1 MSTNKTFLALVGLVT
16 LAFAWVLWP
25 LFGAL
30 FWGLTLAIVFAPLHA
45 TVLTRLG
52 GRRNLAAVTMIF
64 GLLVGVILPM
74 LLIIAA
80 VVQEA
85 SALVA
90 AISSG
95 VVDLQGLAQ
104 QALAELPLWARGL
117 VQGLIPN
124 DLLGLQHSLVVSVS
138 LWLGANVPLVFSIGQ
153 STAGLVMGLGVTLY
167 LVFFLFRDGES
178 LTKHFTSAIPMP
190 PEVRSDLLS
199 TFTTVVRA
207 TVKGNVVIAIVQGAL
222 GGAAFAALGIPGAL
236 LWGTLM
242 TLLSLLPAVG
252 AALVWAPVAIW
263 MFMTG
268 QLGSAAALTAWGVL
282 VIGLIDNVLRPIL
295 VGKDTRLPDYL
306 VLLAT
311 LGGISAFGL
320 NGFVIGPVIAAMFLV
335 AWDLFTRVRQQAD
348 VGAQ

>member
-95 VVDLQGLAQ
+95 AVDLQGIAQ

-117 VQGLIPN
+117 VQGLIPK

-153 STAGLVMGLGVTLY
+153 STAGLVIGLGVTLY

-190 PEVRSDLLS
+190 PEVRADLLS

-207 TVKGNVVIAIVQGAL
+207 TVQGDIMVALLQGAL
-222 GGAAFAALGIPGAL
+222 GGFGFWVLGVHAVLLWTVLMSILAL
-236 LWGTLM
+236 L
-242 TLLSLLPAVG
+242 PVFG
-252 AALVWAPVAIW
+252 AALVWAPVAVY
-263 MFMTG
+263 FMATG
-268 QLGSAAALTAWGVL
+268 HVVEGLGLLIYGTL
-282 VIGLIDNVLRPIL
+282 VISLVDNLVRPYL
-295 VGKDTRLPDYL
+295 VGKATRIPDFV
-306 VLLAT
+306 VLLST
-311 LGGISAFGL
+311 IGGIASFGVQ
-320 NGFVIGPVIAAMFLV
+320 GFITGPVVAAMFIAVWRTFL
-335 AWDLFTRVRQQAD
+335 
-348 VGAQ
+348 AQK

>member
-16 LAFAWVLWP
+16 FAFAWVLWP

-30 FWGLTLAIVFAPLHA
+30 FWGLTLAIVFAPLHDV
-45 TVLTRLG
+45 VLAHLG
-52 GRRNLAAVTMIF
+52 GRRNMAALAMIF

-95 VVDLQGLAQ
+95 AVDLQGIAQ
-104 QALAELPLWARGL
+104 QALAELPLWAQRL
-117 VQGLIPN
+117 VQGLIPK

-178 LTKHFTSAIPMP
+178 LTKHFTTAIPMP
-190 PEVRSDLLS
+190 PEVRADLLS

-207 TVKGNVVIAIVQGAL
+207 TVQGDIMVALLQGSL
-222 GGAAFAALGIPGAL
+222 GGFGFWVLGVHAVLLWTVPMSLLAL
-236 LWGTLM
+236 L
-242 TLLSLLPAVG
+242 PVFG
-252 AALVWAPVAIW
+252 AALVWAPVAVY
-263 MFMTG
+263 FMATG
-268 QLGSAAALTAWGVL
+268 HVVEGLGLLIYGTL
-282 VIGLIDNVLRPIL
+282 VISLVDNLVRPYL
-295 VGKDTRLPDYL
+295 VGKATRLPDFV
-306 VLLAT
+306 VLLST
-311 LGGISAFGL
+311 IGGIASFGVQ
-320 NGFVIGPVIAAMFLV
+320 GFITGPVVAAMFIAVWRTFL
-335 AWDLFTRVRQQAD
+335 
-348 VGAQ
+348 AQK

>member
-1 MSTNKTFLALVGLVT
+1 MMSTNKTFLALVGLVT

-95 VVDLQGLAQ
+95 AVDLQGIAQ

-117 VQGLIPN
+117 VQGLIPK

-178 LTKHFTSAIPMP
+178 LTKHFTTAIPMP
-190 PEVRSDLLS
+190 PEVRADLLS

-207 TVKGNVVIAIVQGAL
+207 TVQGDIMVALLQGAL
-222 GGAAFAALGIPGAL
+222 GGFGFWVLGVHAVLLWTVLMSILAL
-236 LWGTLM
+236 L
-242 TLLSLLPAVG
+242 PVFG
-252 AALVWAPVAIW
+252 AALVWGPVAVY
-263 MFMTG
+263 FMATG
-268 QLGSAAALTAWGVL
+268 HVVEGLGLLIYGTL
-282 VIGLIDNVLRPIL
+282 VISLVDNLVRPYL
-295 VGKDTRLPDYL
+295 VGKATRIPDFV
-306 VLLAT
+306 VLLST
-311 LGGISAFGL
+311 IGGIASFGVQ
-320 NGFVIGPVIAAMFLV
+320 GFITGPVVAAMFIAVWRTFL
-335 AWDLFTRVRQQAD
+335 
-348 VGAQ
+348 AQK

>member
-16 LAFAWVLWP
+16 FAFAWVLWP

-30 FWGLTLAIVFAPLHA
+30 FWGLTLAIVFAPLHDV
-45 TVLTRLG
+45 VLAHLG
-52 GRRNLAAVTMIF
+52 GRRNIAALAMIL

-95 VVDLQGLAQ
+95 AVDLQGIAQ

-117 VQGLIPN
+117 VQGLIPK

-153 STAGLVMGLGVTLY
+153 STAGLVMGLGVMLY

-178 LTKHFTSAIPMP
+178 LTKHFTAVIPMP
-190 PEVRSDLLS
+190 PEVRADLLS

-207 TVKGNVVIAIVQGAL
+207 TVQGDIMVALLQGAL
-222 GGAAFAALGIPGAL
+222 GGFGFWVLGVHAVLLWTVLMSLLAL
-236 LWGTLM
+236 L
-242 TLLSLLPAVG
+242 PVFG
-252 AALVWAPVAIW
+252 AALVWAPVAVY
-263 MFMTG
+263 FMATG
-268 QLGSAAALTAWGVL
+268 HVVEGLGLLIYGTL
-282 VIGLIDNVLRPIL
+282 VISLVDNLVRPYL
-295 VGKDTRLPDYL
+295 VGKATRIPDFV
-306 VLLAT
+306 VLLST
-311 LGGISAFGL
+311 IGGIASFGVQ
-320 NGFVIGPVIAAMFLV
+320 GFITGPVVAAMFIAVWRTFL
-335 AWDLFTRVRQQAD
+335 
-348 VGAQ
+348 AQK

>member
-95 VVDLQGLAQ
+95 AVDLQGIAQ

-117 VQGLIPN
+117 VQGLIPK

-190 PEVRSDLLS
+190 PEVRADLLS

-207 TVKGNVVIAIVQGAL
+207 TVQGDIMVALLQGAL
-222 GGAAFAALGIPGAL
+222 GGFGFWVLGVHAVLLWTVLMSILAL
-236 LWGTLM
+236 L
-242 TLLSLLPAVG
+242 PVFG
-252 AALVWAPVAIW
+252 AALVWGPVAVY
-263 MFMTG
+263 FMATG
-268 QLGSAAALTAWGVL
+268 HVVEGLGLLIYGTL
-282 VIGLIDNVLRPIL
+282 VISLVDNLVRPYL
-295 VGKDTRLPDYL
+295 VGKATRIPDFV
-306 VLLAT
+306 VLLST
-311 LGGISAFGL
+311 IGGIASFGVQ
-320 NGFVIGPVIAAMFLV
+320 GFITGPVVAAMFIAVWRTFL
-335 AWDLFTRVRQQAD
+335 
-348 VGAQ
+348 AQK

>member
-16 LAFAWVLWP
+16 FAFAWVLWP

-30 FWGLTLAIVFAPLHA
+30 FWGLTLAIVFAPLHDV
-45 TVLTRLG
+45 VLAHLG
-52 GRRNLAAVTMIF
+52 GRRNMAALAMIF

-74 LLIIAA
+74 LLIIAV

-95 VVDLQGLAQ
+95 AVDLQGIAQ
-104 QALAELPLWARGL
+104 QALAELPLWAQRL
-117 VQGLIPN
+117 VQGLIPK

-178 LTKHFTSAIPMP
+178 LTKHFTTAIPMP
-190 PEVRSDLLS
+190 PEVRADLLS

-207 TVKGNVVIAIVQGAL
+207 TVQGDIMVALLQGSL
-222 GGAAFAALGIPGAL
+222 GGFGFWVLGVHAVLLWTVLMSLLAL
-236 LWGTLM
+236 L
-242 TLLSLLPAVG
+242 PVFG
-252 AALVWAPVAIW
+252 AALVWAPVAVY
-263 MFMTG
+263 FMATG
-268 QLGSAAALTAWGVL
+268 HVVEGLGLLIYGTL
-282 VIGLIDNVLRPIL
+282 VISLVDNLVRPYL
-295 VGKDTRLPDYL
+295 VGKATRLPDFV
-306 VLLAT
+306 VLLST
-311 LGGISAFGL
+311 IGGIASFGVQ
-320 NGFVIGPVIAAMFLV
+320 GFITGPVVAAMFIAVWRTFL
-335 AWDLFTRVRQQAD
+335 
-348 VGAQ
+348 AQK

>member
-95 VVDLQGLAQ
+95 AVDLQGIAQ

-117 VQGLIPN
+117 VQGLIPT

-178 LTKHFTSAIPMP
+178 LTKHFTTAIPMP
-190 PEVRSDLLS
+190 PEVRADLLS

-207 TVKGNVVIAIVQGAL
+207 TVQGDIMVALLQGAL
-222 GGAAFAALGIPGAL
+222 GGFGFWVLGVHAVLLWTVLMSILAL
-236 LWGTLM
+236 L
-242 TLLSLLPAVG
+242 PVFG
-252 AALVWAPVAIW
+252 AALVWGPVAVY
-263 MFMTG
+263 FMATG
-268 QLGSAAALTAWGVL
+268 HVVEGLGLLIYGTL
-282 VIGLIDNVLRPIL
+282 VISLVDNLVRPYL
-295 VGKDTRLPDYL
+295 VGKATRIPDFV
-306 VLLAT
+306 VLLST
-311 LGGISAFGL
+311 IGGIASFGVQ
-320 NGFVIGPVIAAMFLV
+320 GFITGPVVAAMFIAVWRTFL
-335 AWDLFTRVRQQAD
+335 
-348 VGAQ
+348 AQK

>member
-95 VVDLQGLAQ
+95 AVDLQGIAQ

-117 VQGLIPN
+117 VQGLIPT

-190 PEVRSDLLS
+190 PEVRADLLS

-207 TVKGNVVIAIVQGAL
+207 TVQGDIMVALLQGAL
-222 GGAAFAALGIPGAL
+222 GGFGLWVLGVHAVLLWTVLMSILAL
-236 LWGTLM
+236 L
-242 TLLSLLPAVG
+242 PVFG
-252 AALVWAPVAIW
+252 AALVWGPVAVY
-263 MFMTG
+263 FMATG
-268 QLGSAAALTAWGVL
+268 HVVEGLGLLIYGTL
-282 VIGLIDNVLRPIL
+282 VISLVDNLVRPYL
-295 VGKDTRLPDYL
+295 VGKATRIPDFV
-306 VLLAT
+306 VLLST
-311 LGGISAFGL
+311 IGGIASFGVQ
-320 NGFVIGPVIAAMFLV
+320 GFITGPVVAAMFIAVWRTFL
-335 AWDLFTRVRQQAD
+335 
-348 VGAQ
+348 AQK

>member
-95 VVDLQGLAQ
+95 AVDLQGIAQ

-117 VQGLIPN
+117 VQGLIPT

-190 PEVRSDLLS
+190 PEVRADLLS

-207 TVKGNVVIAIVQGAL
+207 TVQGDIMVALLQGAL
-222 GGAAFAALGIPGAL
+222 GGFGFWVLGVHAVLLWTVLMSILAL
-236 LWGTLM
+236 L
-242 TLLSLLPAVG
+242 PVFG
-252 AALVWAPVAIW
+252 AALVWGPVAVY
-263 MFMTG
+263 FMATG
-268 QLGSAAALTAWGVL
+268 HVVEGLGLLIYGTL
-282 VIGLIDNVLRPIL
+282 VISLVDNLVRPYL
-295 VGKDTRLPDYL
+295 VGKATRIPDFV
-306 VLLAT
+306 VLLST
-311 LGGISAFGL
+311 IGGIASFGVQ
-320 NGFVIGPVIAAMFLV
+320 GFITGPVVAAMFIAVWRTFL
-335 AWDLFTRVRQQAD
+335 
-348 VGAQ
+348 AQK

>member
-95 VVDLQGLAQ
+95 VVDLHGLAQ

-117 VQGLIPN
+117 VQGLIPK

-207 TVKGNVVIAIVQGAL
+207 TVQGDIMVALLQGAL
-222 GGAAFAALGIPGAL
+222 GGFGFWVLGVHAVLLWTVLMSILAL
-236 LWGTLM
+236 L
-242 TLLSLLPAVG
+242 PVFG
-252 AALVWAPVAIW
+252 AALVWGPVAVY
-263 MFMTG
+263 FMATG
-268 QLGSAAALTAWGVL
+268 HVVEGLGLLIYGTL
-282 VIGLIDNVLRPIL
+282 VISLVDNLVRPYL
-295 VGKDTRLPDYL
+295 VGKATRIPDFV
-306 VLLAT
+306 VLLST
-311 LGGISAFGL
+311 IGGIASFGVQ
-320 NGFVIGPVIAAMFLV
+320 GFITGPVVAAMFIAVWRTFL
-335 AWDLFTRVRQQAD
+335 
-348 VGAQ
+348 AQK

>member
-95 VVDLQGLAQ
+95 AVDLQGIAQ

-117 VQGLIPN
+117 VQGLIPK

-153 STAGLVMGLGVTLY
+153 STAGLVIGLGVTLY

-190 PEVRSDLLS
+190 PEVRADLLS

-207 TVKGNVVIAIVQGAL
+207 TVQGDIMVALLQGAL
-222 GGAAFAALGIPGAL
+222 GGFGFWVLGVHAVLLWTVLMSILAL
-236 LWGTLM
+236 L
-242 TLLSLLPAVG
+242 PVFG
-252 AALVWAPVAIW
+252 AALVWAPVAVY
-263 MFMTG
+263 FMASG
-268 QLGSAAALTAWGVL
+268 HVVEGLGLLIYGTL
-282 VIGLIDNVLRPIL
+282 VISLVDNLVRPYL
-295 VGKDTRLPDYL
+295 VGKATRIPDFV
-306 VLLAT
+306 VLLST
-311 LGGISAFGL
+311 IGGIASFGVQ
-320 NGFVIGPVIAAMFLV
+320 GFITGPVVAAMFIAVWRTFL
-335 AWDLFTRVRQQAD
+335 
-348 VGAQ
+348 AQK

>member
-95 VVDLQGLAQ
+95 AVDLQGLAQ

-117 VQGLIPN
+117 VQGLIPK

-207 TVKGNVVIAIVQGAL
+207 TVQGDIMVALLQGAL
-222 GGAAFAALGIPGAL
+222 GGFGFWVLGVHAVLLWTVLMSILAL
-236 LWGTLM
+236 L
-242 TLLSLLPAVG
+242 PVFG
-252 AALVWAPVAIW
+252 AALVWGPVAVY
-263 MFMTG
+263 FMTTG
-268 QLGSAAALTAWGVL
+268 HVVEGLGLLIYGTL
-282 VIGLIDNVLRPIL
+282 VISLVDNLVRPYL
-295 VGKDTRLPDYL
+295 VGKATRIPDFV
-306 VLLAT
+306 VLLST
-311 LGGISAFGL
+311 IGGIASFGVQ
-320 NGFVIGPVIAAMFLV
+320 GFITGPVVAAMFIAVWRTFL
-335 AWDLFTRVRQQAD
+335 
-348 VGAQ
+348 AQK

>member
-25 LFGAL
+25 LLGAL

-95 VVDLQGLAQ
+95 AVDLQGIAQ

-117 VQGLIPN
+117 VQGLIPK
-124 DLLGLQHSLVVSVS
+124 DLPGLEHSLVVSVS

-178 LTKHFTSAIPMP
+178 LTKHFTTAIPMP
-190 PEVRSDLLS
+190 PEVRADLLS

-207 TVKGNVVIAIVQGAL
+207 TVQGDIMVALLQGAL
-222 GGAAFAALGIPGAL
+222 GGFGFWVLGVHAVLLWTVLMSILAL
-236 LWGTLM
+236 L
-242 TLLSLLPAVG
+242 PVFG
-252 AALVWAPVAIW
+252 AALVWAPVAVY
-263 MFMTG
+263 FMATG
-268 QLGSAAALTAWGVL
+268 HVVEGLGLLIYGTL
-282 VIGLIDNVLRPIL
+282 VISLVDNLVRPYL
-295 VGKDTRLPDYL
+295 VGKATRIPDFV
-306 VLLAT
+306 VLLST
-311 LGGISAFGL
+311 IGGIASFGVQ
-320 NGFVIGPVIAAMFLV
+320 GFITGPVVAAMFIAVWRTFL
-335 AWDLFTRVRQQAD
+335 
-348 VGAQ
+348 AQK

>member
-16 LAFAWVLWP
+16 FAFAWVLWP

-30 FWGLTLAIVFAPLHA
+30 FWGLTLAIVFAPLHDV
-45 TVLTRLG
+45 VLAHLG
-52 GRRNLAAVTMIF
+52 GRRNMAALAMIF

-95 VVDLQGLAQ
+95 AVDLQGIAQ

-117 VQGLIPN
+117 VQGLIPK

-178 LTKHFTSAIPMP
+178 LTKHFTTAIPMP
-190 PEVRSDLLS
+190 PEVRADLLS

-207 TVKGNVVIAIVQGAL
+207 TVQGDIMVALLQGAL
-222 GGAAFAALGIPGAL
+222 GGFGFWVLGVHAVLLWTVLMSLLAL
-236 LWGTLM
+236 L
-242 TLLSLLPAVG
+242 PVFG
-252 AALVWAPVAIW
+252 AALVWAPVAVY
-263 MFMTG
+263 FMATG
-268 QLGSAAALTAWGVL
+268 HVVEGLGLLIYGTL
-282 VIGLIDNVLRPIL
+282 VISLVDNLVRPYL
-295 VGKDTRLPDYL
+295 VGKATRLPDFV
-306 VLLAT
+306 VLLST
-311 LGGISAFGL
+311 IGGIASFGVQ
-320 NGFVIGPVIAAMFLV
+320 GFITGPVVAAMFIAVWRTFL
-335 AWDLFTRVRQQAD
+335 
-348 VGAQ
+348 AQK

>member
-95 VVDLQGLAQ
+95 AVDLQGIAQ

-117 VQGLIPN
+117 VQGLIPK

-178 LTKHFTSAIPMP
+178 LTKHFTTAIPMP
-190 PEVRSDLLS
+190 PEVRADLLS

-207 TVKGNVVIAIVQGAL
+207 TVQGDIMVALLQGAL
-222 GGAAFAALGIPGAL
+222 GGFGFWVLGVHAVLLWTVLMSILAL
-236 LWGTLM
+236 L
-242 TLLSLLPAVG
+242 PVFG
-252 AALVWAPVAIW
+252 AALVWAPVAVY
-263 MFMTG
+263 FMASG
-268 QLGSAAALTAWGVL
+268 HVVEGLGLLIYGTL
-282 VIGLIDNVLRPIL
+282 VISLVDNLVRPYL
-295 VGKDTRLPDYL
+295 VGKATRIPDFV
-306 VLLAT
+306 VLLST
-311 LGGISAFGL
+311 IGGIASFGVQ
-320 NGFVIGPVIAAMFLV
+320 GFITGPVVAAMFIAVWRTFL
-335 AWDLFTRVRQQAD
+335 
-348 VGAQ
+348 AQK

>member
-95 VVDLQGLAQ
+95 AVDLQGLAQ

-117 VQGLIPN
+117 VQGLIPK

-207 TVKGNVVIAIVQGAL
+207 TVQGDIMVALLQGAL
-222 GGAAFAALGIPGAL
+222 GGFGFWVLGVHAVLLWTVLMSILAL
-236 LWGTLM
+236 L
-242 TLLSLLPAVG
+242 PVFG
-252 AALVWAPVAIW
+252 AALVWAPVAVY
-263 MFMTG
+263 FMATG
-268 QLGSAAALTAWGVL
+268 HVVEGLGLLIYGTL
-282 VIGLIDNVLRPIL
+282 VISLVDNLVRPYL
-295 VGKDTRLPDYL
+295 VGKATRIPDFPCCSLPSAAL
-306 VLLAT
+306 PALAFRALSLALL
-311 LGGISAFGL
+311 SRRCSS
-320 NGFVIGPVIAAMFLV
+320 PS
-335 AWDLFTRVRQQAD
+335 
-348 VGAQ
+348 GAPFWPRNRAKPKS

>member
-16 LAFAWVLWP
+16 FAFAWVLWP

-30 FWGLTLAIVFAPLHA
+30 FWGLTLAIVFAPLHDV
-45 TVLTRLG
+45 VLAHLG
-52 GRRNLAAVTMIF
+52 GRRNMAALAMIF

-95 VVDLQGLAQ
+95 AVDLQGIAQ
-104 QALAELPLWARGL
+104 QALAELPLWAQRL
-117 VQGLIPN
+117 VQGLIPK

-178 LTKHFTSAIPMP
+178 LTKHFTTAIPMP
-190 PEVRSDLLS
+190 PEVRADLLS

-207 TVKGNVVIAIVQGAL
+207 TVQGDIMVALLQGSL
-222 GGAAFAALGIPGAL
+222 GGFGFWVLGVHAVLLWTVLMSLLAL
-236 LWGTLM
+236 L
-242 TLLSLLPAVG
+242 PVFG
-252 AALVWAPVAIW
+252 AALVWAPVAVY
-263 MFMTG
+263 FMATG
-268 QLGSAAALTAWGVL
+268 HVVEGLGLLIYGTL
-282 VIGLIDNVLRPIL
+282 VISLVDNLVRPYL
-295 VGKDTRLPDYL
+295 VGKATRLPDFV
-306 VLLAT
+306 VLLST
-311 LGGISAFGL
+311 IGGIASFGVQ
-320 NGFVIGPVIAAMFLV
+320 GFITGPVVAAMFIAVWRTFL
-335 AWDLFTRVRQQAD
+335 
-348 VGAQ
+348 AQK

>member
-95 VVDLQGLAQ
+95 AVDLQGIAQ

-117 VQGLIPN
+117 VQGLIPK

-207 TVKGNVVIAIVQGAL
+207 TVQGDIMVALLQGAL
-222 GGAAFAALGIPGAL
+222 GGFGFWVLGVHAVLLWTVLMSILAL
-236 LWGTLM
+236 L
-242 TLLSLLPAVG
+242 PVFG
-252 AALVWAPVAIW
+252 AALVWAPVAVY
-263 MFMTG
+263 FMATG
-268 QLGSAAALTAWGVL
+268 HVVEGLGLLIYGTL
-282 VIGLIDNVLRPIL
+282 VISLVDNLVRPYL
-295 VGKDTRLPDYL
+295 VGKATRIPDFV
-306 VLLAT
+306 VLLST
-311 LGGISAFGL
+311 IGGIASFGVQ
-320 NGFVIGPVIAAMFLV
+320 GFITGPVVAAMFIAVWRTFL
-335 AWDLFTRVRQQAD
+335 
-348 VGAQ
+348 AQK

>member
-95 VVDLQGLAQ
+95 AVDLQGIAQ

-117 VQGLIPN
+117 VQGLIPT

-178 LTKHFTSAIPMP
+178 LTKHFTTAIPMP
-190 PEVRSDLLS
+190 PEVRADLLS

-207 TVKGNVVIAIVQGAL
+207 TVQGDIMVALLQGAL
-222 GGAAFAALGIPGAL
+222 GGFGFWVLGVHAVLLWTVLMSILAL
-236 LWGTLM
+236 L
-242 TLLSLLPAVG
+242 PVFG
-252 AALVWAPVAIW
+252 AALVWAPVAVY
-263 MFMTG
+263 FMATG
-268 QLGSAAALTAWGVL
+268 HVVEGLGLLIYGTL
-282 VIGLIDNVLRPIL
+282 VISLVDNLVRPYL
-295 VGKDTRLPDYL
+295 VGKATRIPDFV
-306 VLLAT
+306 VLLST
-311 LGGISAFGL
+311 IGGIASFGVQ
-320 NGFVIGPVIAAMFLV
+320 GFITGPVVAAMFIAVWRTFL
-335 AWDLFTRVRQQAD
+335 
-348 VGAQ
+348 AQK

>member
-45 TVLTRLG
+45 TALTRLG

-95 VVDLQGLAQ
+95 AVDLQGIAQ
-104 QALAELPLWARGL
+104 QAFAELPLWARGL
-117 VQGLIPN
+117 VQGLIPK

-178 LTKHFTSAIPMP
+178 LTKHFTAAIPMP
-190 PEVRSDLLS
+190 PEVRADLLS

-207 TVKGNVVIAIVQGAL
+207 TVQGDIMVALLQGAL
-222 GGAAFAALGIPGAL
+222 GGFGFWVLGVHAVLLWTVLMSILAL
-236 LWGTLM
+236 L
-242 TLLSLLPAVG
+242 PVFG
-252 AALVWAPVAIW
+252 AALVWGPVAVY
-263 MFMTG
+263 FMATG
-268 QLGSAAALTAWGVL
+268 HVVEGVGLLIYGTL
-282 VIGLIDNVLRPIL
+282 VISLVDNLVRPYL
-295 VGKDTRLPDYL
+295 VGKATRIPDFV
-306 VLLAT
+306 VLLST
-311 LGGISAFGL
+311 IGGIASFGVQ
-320 NGFVIGPVIAAMFLV
+320 GFITGPVVAAMFIAVWRTFL
-335 AWDLFTRVRQQAD
+335 
-348 VGAQ
+348 AQK

>member
-95 VVDLQGLAQ
+95 AVDLQGIAQ

-117 VQGLIPN
+117 VQGLIPK

-153 STAGLVMGLGVTLY
+153 STAGLVIGLGVTLY

-190 PEVRSDLLS
+190 PEVRADLLS

-207 TVKGNVVIAIVQGAL
+207 TVQGDIMVALLQGAL
-222 GGAAFAALGIPGAL
+222 GGFGFWVLGVHAVLLWTVLMSILAL
-236 LWGTLM
+236 L
-242 TLLSLLPAVG
+242 PVFG
-252 AALVWAPVAIW
+252 AALVWGPVAVY
-263 MFMTG
+263 FMATG
-268 QLGSAAALTAWGVL
+268 HVVEGLGLLIYGTL
-282 VIGLIDNVLRPIL
+282 VISLVDNLVRPYL
-295 VGKDTRLPDYL
+295 VGKATRIPDFV
-306 VLLAT
+306 VLLST
-311 LGGISAFGL
+311 IGGIASFGVQ
-320 NGFVIGPVIAAMFLV
+320 GFITGPVIAAMFIAVWRTFL
-335 AWDLFTRVRQQAD
+335 
-348 VGAQ
+348 AQK

>member
-95 VVDLQGLAQ
+95 AVDLQGIAQ

-117 VQGLIPN
+117 VQGLIPK

-190 PEVRSDLLS
+190 PEVRADLLS

-207 TVKGNVVIAIVQGAL
+207 TVQGDIMVALLQGAL
-222 GGAAFAALGIPGAL
+222 GGFGFWVLGVHAVLLWTVLMSILAL
-236 LWGTLM
+236 L
-242 TLLSLLPAVG
+242 PVFG
-252 AALVWAPVAIW
+252 AALVWGPVAVY
-263 MFMTG
+263 FMATG
-268 QLGSAAALTAWGVL
+268 HVVEGVGLLIYGTL
-282 VIGLIDNVLRPIL
+282 VISLVDNLVRPYL
-295 VGKDTRLPDYL
+295 VGKATRIPDFV
-306 VLLAT
+306 VLLST
-311 LGGISAFGL
+311 IGGIASFGVQ
-320 NGFVIGPVIAAMFLV
+320 GFITGPVVAAMFIAVWRTFL
-335 AWDLFTRVRQQAD
+335 
-348 VGAQ
+348 AQK